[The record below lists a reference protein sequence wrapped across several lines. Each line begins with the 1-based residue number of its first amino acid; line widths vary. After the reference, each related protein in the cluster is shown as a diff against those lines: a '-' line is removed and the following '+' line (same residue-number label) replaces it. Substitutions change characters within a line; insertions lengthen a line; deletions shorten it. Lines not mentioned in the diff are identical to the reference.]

1 MDVELIQR
9 AIPVLL
15 KGLATTLEIG
25 LVAIVV
31 GFPLGL
37 GFALA
42 RLSSNRTLAA
52 FAVLYSMVFRGTPL
66 LVQIFIIYFGL
77 GQLQFLR
84 DQTALWWFFSDGF
97 NCATLAI
104 TLNTAAY
111 TSEILRG
118 GLMGIPAGEIEAARA
133 CGMSNWLC
141 FRRIRFPL
149 AFRLALPAYTNE
161 ITVIVKESSLA
172 STVTVLEITG
182 LAKRLMSETFAVIEV
197 FTLAGLLY
205 LIVNF
210 AVLLVMRSWLE
221 PKLSMH
227 RTASRPSFWLRLH
240 RRRI

>member
-1 MDVELIQR
+1 MDIDLIQHS
-9 AIPVLL
+9 IPMLL
-15 KGLATTLEIG
+15 KGLGTTLGIG
-25 LVAIVV
+25 VVAVVV

-42 RLSSNRTLAA
+42 RMSSNRMLAGSA
-52 FAVLYSMVFRGTPL
+52 LFYSMVFRGTPL

-77 GQLQFLR
+77 GQVQFLH
-84 DQTALWWFFSDGF
+84 DQSALWWFFRDGF

-118 GLMGIPAGEIEAARA
+118 GFMAIPAGEIEAARA
-133 CGMSNWLC
+133 CGMSDWLC
-141 FRRIRFPL
+141 LRRIRFPL
-149 AFRLALPAYTNE
+149 AFRQALPAYANE
-161 ITVIVKESSLA
+161 LTVIVKESSLA

-210 AVLLVMRSWLE
+210 AVLLVMSWLE
-221 PKLSMH
+221 RRLSAH
-227 RTASRPSFWLRLH
+227 RAVSRPASWFRLA
-240 RRRI
+240 RRRA

>member
-1 MDVELIQR
+1 MDLDLIQQ
-9 AIPVLL
+9 AIPLLL
-15 KGLATTLEIG
+15 KGLVTTLAIA
-25 LVAIVV
+25 LMAIVV

-42 RLSSNRTLAA
+42 RLSSNRILAGIA
-52 FAVLYSMVFRGTPL
+52 LLYSMVFRGTPL

-77 GQLQFLR
+77 GQVQFLR
-84 DQTALWWFFSDGF
+84 HQTTLWWFFRDGF

-133 CGMSNWLC
+133 CGMSDWLC

-149 AFRLALPAYTNE
+149 AFRLALPAYANE

-182 LAKRLMSETFAVIEV
+182 LAKRLMSETFAVVEV

-210 AVLLVMRSWLE
+210 ALLLVMRSWLE
-221 PKLSMH
+221 PRLSLH
-227 RTASRPSFWLRLH
+227 RNVARPTSWLRL
-240 RRRI
+240 RRRRA